1 MKISE
6 HARERWRERFNPGTG
21 DMDQEIREAF
31 LRSVEIFREDGDEPA
46 RYLVAENI
54 LFVHDW
60 KNDVLVTVVDIV
72 FGFEPGIDL
81 EICRMQL
88 KLIETLKEELNGLAG
103 YFNVKTEELDRS
115 ILLVE
120 GDIEKIRAEL
130 IAKETQKRRM
140 LCQKQEWDKE
150 LEAKKAEYLKEV
162 NKLRYS
168 INYRLEMLKEK
179 KGGTANVVKK
189 SNKSA

>member
-1 MKISE
+1 
-6 HARERWRERFNPGTG
+6 
-21 DMDQEIREAF
+21 MDQEIREAF